1 MVKGKTRFTS
11 STKPYR
17 RGGGLPSRIL
27 IYIIIGVVIPFI
39 LKRIRNQVVRDQFLR
54 CEQCNR
60 KMQMINRNEFYCK
73 YCKIIR
79 LDDRWHV
86 LTLSLFKIAVKEVT
100 EHCILIGPEIDS
112 CHSFQCVIF
121 YFLPSCYQFTSWDNL
136 H

>member
-11 STKPYR
+11 SSKPYR
-17 RGGGLPSRIL
+17 RGGGLLSRIV
-27 IYIIIGVVIPFI
+27 IYIIIGLVIPFI

-79 LDDRWHV
+79 LDDR
-86 LTLSLFKIAVKEVT
+86 
-100 EHCILIGPEIDS
+100 
-112 CHSFQCVIF
+112 
-121 YFLPSCYQFTSWDNL
+121 
-136 H
+136 